1 MVEAGG
7 GTRGPSQEA
16 IVGVVEEIA
25 TRFRPERIVLF
36 GSRAWGEPVADSD
49 VDLLVVMETA
59 RRPIEEGVRIRQALG
74 FGPGF
79 PLDVVVRTPDQ
90 IRSGLA
96 EGDLFLREV
105 MAGGIVLY
113 EAGDAG
119 VGR

>member
-1 MVEAGG
+1 MVEAEGG
-7 GTRGPSQEA
+7 IGGPSREA
-16 IVGVVEEIA
+16 IAGVVGEIA
-25 TRFRPERIVLF
+25 ARFRPERVVLF
-36 GSRAWGEPVADSD
+36 GSRAWGEPGADSD

-79 PLDVVVRTPDQ
+79 PLDVVVRTPAQ
-90 IRSGLA
+90 VRAGLA

-105 MAGGIVLY
+105 TAGGVVLY
-113 EAGDAG
+113 EADDAG